1 MGVSSSDSLS
11 ERWIDREGRG
21 SALGVVAGLML
32 RNESEVDI
40 IDLIR
45 VNLPNQH
52 LIEDDPREPLRP
64 ILAARMGD
72 LRKKGSTRCP
82 PHKHHLALGQKQE
95 NPSAKQSAHIAKS
108 INHSRNLSI
117 IISDPPILPTESQD
131 NSPTIKSTE
140 SLKIHFGLRGYL
152 RPGRGKIFGPGVA
165 GGPPQSQERSGNKD

>member
-1 MGVSSSDSLS
+1 MGASSSDSLS

-82 PHKHHLALGQKQE
+82 PHKHHLALGQEQE

-108 INHSRNLSI
+108 LDHSRNLSI
-117 IISDPPILPTESQD
+117 IIFDPPILPTESQH
-131 NSPTIKSTE
+131 NSPTSYSPK
-140 SLKIHFGLRGYL
+140 
-152 RPGRGKIFGPGVA
+152 V
-165 GGPPQSQERSGNKD
+165 